1 MQSRL
6 TPSSLQ
12 AKTLLSATT
21 PATLSVRFLTFTCLL
36 LSALQFCSEVSKQ
49 RGIYNKKTSEE
60 GPSREKLLLF
70 TAPTPMEKMAV
81 AYDVF
86 LDNRAVARDVTNVA

>member
-1 MQSRL
+1 MKGVNAESFN
-6 TPSSLQ
+6 TFF
-12 AKTLLSATT
+12 ATSQNT
-21 PATLSVRFLTFTCLL
+21 
-36 LSALQFCSEVSKQ
+36 LQFCSEVSKQ